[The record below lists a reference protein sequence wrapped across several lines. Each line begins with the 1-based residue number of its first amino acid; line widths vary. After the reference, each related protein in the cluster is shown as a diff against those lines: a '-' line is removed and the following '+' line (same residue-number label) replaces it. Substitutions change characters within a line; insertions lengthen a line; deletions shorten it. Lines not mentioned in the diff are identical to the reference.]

1 VDEVRVRWLAKAL
14 AGLEAELGHIAAED
28 ADAARRIAI
37 VVRERTESLA
47 QFPESG
53 RPGRVAGTREL
64 VLAGLPF
71 IIPYRV
77 RGEEVQV
84 LRFFHTS
91 RKPPAAW

>member
-1 VDEVRVRWLAKAL
+1 MDEVRVRWLAKAL

-28 ADAARRIAI
+28 ADAARRIAV
-37 VVRERTESLA
+37 VVRERTESLVR
-47 QFPESG
+47 FPESG

-64 VLAGLPF
+64 VLARLPF

-91 RKPPAAW
+91 RKPPETW

>member
-1 VDEVRVRWLAKAL
+1 MRVRWLAKAL
-14 AGLEAELGHIAAED
+14 ASLSAELGHIAAED
-28 ADAARRIAI
+28 ADTARRIAI
-37 VVRERTESLA
+37 VVRERTERLA

-53 RPGRVAGTREL
+53 RPGRVVGTREL

-91 RKPPAAW
+91 RKPPATW